1 MVTKLETEM
10 RLLYNIINMEGMT
23 PQLRAV
29 FDALCDLR
37 LKSGSYIFSFKLSD
51 ILKCL
56 DENKE
61 SIKYGIGLSEV
72 RDLLDE
78 LAIRFNVQ
86 LDYVVELDLDN
97 NRVDY
102 RWKYGKYEW
111 VYEDVQVGQDIRDFL
126 GKVYVKIDRP
136 QIKSINDAAEKRI
149 VATLGFKGQSFIV
162 SCGNYRYTL
171 PEMKEGAP
179 LAIVE
184 YIMTKGRVDE
194 PVFREELASECQYFK
209 TIEDTSLKE
218 IFKRNSQV
226 KILSPFITIKARHII
241 IRQATKLTARELQV
255 IKKAS
260 K

>member
-1 MVTKLETEM
+1 
-10 RLLYNIINMEGMT
+10 MEGMT

-102 RWKYGKYEW
+102 RWKYGEYEW

-136 QIKSINDAAEKRI
+136 QIKTIKDATEKKYI
-149 VATLGFKGQSFIV
+149 ATLSYEDPCFIITYN
-162 SCGNYRYTL
+162 GKHYTL
-171 PEMKEGAP
+171 PGLTYGKPYTILGHIMKNKLTDKVVGRNRLKTECKISNLEKYS
-179 LAIVE
+179 LA
-184 YIMTKGRVDE
+184 TD
-194 PVFREELASECQYFK
+194 
-209 TIEDTSLKE
+209 
-218 IFKRNSQV
+218 IFESNNQV
-226 KILSPFITIKARHII
+226 KILKPFIRIEPQSILINSSA
-241 IRQATKLTARELQV
+241 KLTELELQK
-255 IKKAS
+255 IINACK
-260 K
+260 